1 MSASDL
7 STVSQELHC
16 RSQSLEG
23 AAVAG
28 LMQALP
34 GWWKVKSAEDLKVW
48 SHGHRIYWTELDLN
62 WIDWMKFRVQEIV
75 RCWKCEE
82 SSSKLYHSFIVTA
95 GSLCHLCFYQVPTS
109 WGWRVADILSQE
121 CCQYILKNSQSGHFR
136 SSMLPLIC
144 LHHFGERVGSYKQG
158 CHAKNKQTGCYCNLV
173 KIFFFFTVLSNWP
186 TKVFKKVI
194 IVF

>member
-1 MSASDL
+1 MSPSDL
-7 STVSQELHC
+7 STVSQELQC

-34 GWWKVKSAEDLKVW
+34 GERKVQSAEDLKVW

-62 WIDWMKFRVQEIV
+62 WIDLMRIQ
-75 RCWKCEE
+75 
-82 SSSKLYHSFIVTA
+82 SSKFYHSFIVTA
-95 GSLCHLCFYQVPTS
+95 SSLCHLCFYQVPTS

-144 LHHFGERVGSYKQG
+144 LHLLGRELEATGRVVMRKT
-158 CHAKNKQTGCYCNLV
+158 NKQDATAIL
-173 KIFFFFTVLSNWP
+173 
-186 TKVFKKVI
+186 
-194 IVF
+194 